1 MRNIKCIISLLLLL
15 ILSFTF
21 MVSADKITLQNGD
34 SYRGE
39 LLNDNLKIK
48 TSYAEV
54 NIQSSYLNQIIKE
67 ENEVFLIK
75 AVENNRFSGDLLSD
89 LRFSSDGE
97 ELVINKEDL
106 KLLDLSSP
114 QSFNDN
120 KAVSVTVKNG
130 DYFYANSMVDSI
142 SVQTSLGSPI
152 NIKFSSI
159 NSIEYLKNE
168 ELYLIKRKQG
178 DDIKAEFAQNKLVV
192 WPAAG
197 EIFELDL
204 NHLQRLELNN

>member
-1 MRNIKCIISLLLLL
+1 MRNIKYIISLLLLL
-15 ILSFTF
+15 VLSFTF

-54 NIQSSYLNQIIKE
+54 NIQTSYLNQIIKE
-67 ENEVFLIK
+67 KNNTFLIK
-75 AVENNRFSGDLLSD
+75 AVENNRFSGHLLSD
-89 LRFSSDGE
+89 LKFSSDGE
-97 ELVINKEDL
+97 ELVISKEDL

-114 QSFNDN
+114 QGFNDN
-120 KAVSVTVKNG
+120 KAVSVTVKNN
-130 DYFYANSMVDSI
+130 DYFYANLMVDSI
-142 SVQTSLGSPI
+142 SIQTSLGSPL

-168 ELYLIKRKQG
+168 ELYLINRKQG
-178 DDIKAEFAQNKLVV
+178 DDIKAKFAQNKLIV

-197 EIFELDL
+197 EIFELNL
-204 NHLQRLELNN
+204 NHLQRLDLNN